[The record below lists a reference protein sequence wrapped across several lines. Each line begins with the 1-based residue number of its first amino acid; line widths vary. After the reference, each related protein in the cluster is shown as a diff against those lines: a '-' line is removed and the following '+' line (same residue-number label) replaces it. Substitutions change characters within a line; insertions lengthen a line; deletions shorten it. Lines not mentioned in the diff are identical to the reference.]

1 MKKFSIYPIDEEH
14 EITVIGNY
22 SSYIDALN
30 KGIYKT
36 FYFKVVDIP
45 AHTRKYLLKNATNYS
60 SNRGHWYVH
69 CNGFNMDILWHYNK
83 TLEVNT
89 FREYRTNKNW
99 KKYGNSKK

>member
-22 SSYIDALN
+22 SAYMEALN

-45 AHTRKYLLKNATNYS
+45 AHTRKYLIRNATDYS

-69 CNGFNMDILWHYNK
+69 CNGFNMDIVWHYDK
-83 TLEVNT
+83 TMEVNT

-99 KKYGNSKK
+99 KYGNSKN

>member
-22 SSYIDALN
+22 SAYMEALN

-45 AHTRKYLLKNATNYS
+45 AHTRKYLIRNATDYS

-69 CNGFNMDILWHYNK
+69 CNGFNMDIMWHYDK
-83 TLEVNT
+83 TIEVNT

-99 KKYGNSKK
+99 KYGNNKN